1 MSDDRRGSKG
11 ARKRRRLSKSTPAKK
26 GCPFSSWAP
35 LRPRR
40 FSLLQTRLC
49 RVLDGGEGTQ
59 VGTYGVQGGERTR
72 MRLWGNWSTHPHVC
86 KCVWV

>member
-49 RVLDGGEGTQ
+49 GVLDGDEATQ
-59 VGTYGVQGGERTR
+59 VGNFLCGDIYWVQGEER
-72 MRLWGNWSTHPHVC
+72 G
-86 KCVWV
+86 

>member
-1 MSDDRRGSKG
+1 MSEDRRGSKG

-26 GCPFSSWAP
+26 GWPLSSWAP

-49 RVLDGGEGTQ
+49 GGQTGMKKRSLHGEETSDRVGL
-59 VGTYGVQGGERTR
+59 GV
-72 MRLWGNWSTHPHVC
+72 
-86 KCVWV
+86 